1 MKFNILN
8 SKLFCNWYVYYL
20 TRGFIASTRAFNLPT
35 RTFSLPTCVFNLT
48 TRAFSAL
55 TRGFEVVTREFEIV
69 TSKFELV
76 ARRFELVT
84 QNSCFTFPAK
94 KDFIA
99 LKTEF
104 EKLDINKLVNVP
116 TSLNNLETKVEIRCW

>member
-8 SKLFCNWYVYYL
+8 SKLFFNWYVYYL

-55 TRGFEVVTREFEIV
+55 TRGFEVVT
-69 TSKFELV
+69 
-76 ARRFELVT
+76 